1 MSDSAPR
8 RSVGPHFALVNYETG
23 EEVTPHQKAHL
34 SAIAEAAEVLRD
46 AMHAA
51 DGSTPPGEHQQHTWS
66 GERMKAAAHYIELGV
81 MLARKAA
88 LEA

>member
-1 MSDSAPR
+1 MSDTAPR
-8 RSVGPHFALVNYETG
+8 RSVGPHFALINYETG
-23 EEVTPHQKAHL
+23 EEVVPLQAAHL
-34 SAIAEAAEVLRD
+34 KAIAVAGDALRD

-66 GERMKAAAHYIELGV
+66 GERMKQAAHYLELSV

-88 LEA
+88 LE